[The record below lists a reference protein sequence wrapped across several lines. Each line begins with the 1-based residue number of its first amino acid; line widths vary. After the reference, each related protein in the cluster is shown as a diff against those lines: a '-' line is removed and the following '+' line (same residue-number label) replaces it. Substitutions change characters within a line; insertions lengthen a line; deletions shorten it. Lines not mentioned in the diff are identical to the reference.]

1 MAKIAVITLVKE
13 PTQWVSQMVAA
24 KKDGY
29 IHICV
34 DPKYLNKALKGL
46 HYPMTTVEDGASR
59 ITSATVFSTLDSINQ
74 IRLWVLTTHNFQ
86 LPVWKVQ
93 FSPNPFGMIF
103 AFGVYHCA
111 MKELFAG

>member
-1 MAKIAVITLVKE
+1 
-13 PTQWVSQMVAA
+13 MVAA

-59 ITSATVFSTLDSINQ
+59 ITSATVFSTLDSINH
-74 IRLWVLTTHNFQ
+74 IRIWVLTTHNLQ
-86 LPVWKVQ
+86 LPV
-93 FSPNPFGMIF
+93 
-103 AFGVYHCA
+103 
-111 MKELFAG
+111 

>member
-1 MAKIAVITLVKE
+1 
-13 PTQWVSQMVAA
+13 MVAA

-34 DPKYLNKALKGL
+34 DPEYLNKALKGL

-74 IRLWVLTTHNFQ
+74 IRLWVLTTHNLQ
-86 LPVWKVQ
+86 PSV
-93 FSPNPFGMIF
+93 FSEPFWNDLRFWGLSLCDER
-103 AFGVYHCA
+103 AVGWVVLCNHR
-111 MKELFAG
+111 G